1 MLIRFTQ
8 NDYDREIG
16 LTAFGQPPGPVT
28 MMGVGRLVMAP
39 ERDTAEFAVIV
50 ADPWQGKGLGQKL
63 IERVMEIAREN
74 GVNLLWGEVL
84 AANLPMLELVKKL
97 GFRVSRD
104 ESDDTR
110 RVEMEFSQQ

>member
-1 MLIRFTQ
+1 
-8 NDYDREIG
+8 
-16 LTAFGQPPGPVT
+16 
-28 MMGVGRLVMAP
+28 
-39 ERDTAEFAVIV
+39 
-50 ADPWQGKGLGQKL
+50 
-63 IERVMEIAREN
+63 
-74 GVNLLWGEVL
+74 LWGEVL